1 MTEAEYKQAIQLL
14 DWGGLR
20 QLWRTIQQRI
30 TPPGWAAGKS
40 FEYAVLRAFE
50 LDGATVRYPFTVT
63 LEGQTVEQVDG
74 AVHVGALSCLVEA
87 KDYVAAINFE
97 PVAKMRSQL
106 LRRPAATIG
115 SIFTTS
121 SFTAPALTLAKFLA
135 PQTILLWEAAHFGYA
150 LQHERISDLLV
161 RKYQWCAETG
171 EPDFDVTLL

>member
-1 MTEAEYKQAIQLL
+1 MTEEDYRQAIQSLN
-14 DWGGLR
+14 WVGLR
-20 QLWRTIQQRI
+20 QLWETIQQRLL
-30 TPPGWAAGKS
+30 PPGWAAGKA

-63 LEGQTVEQVDG
+63 LDGQTVEQVDG
-74 AVHVGALSCLVEA
+74 AVHVGALSCLIES
-87 KDYVAAINFE
+87 KDYSRAINFE

-115 SIFTTS
+115 SLFTTS

-135 PQTILLWEAAHFGYA
+135 PQTILLWEAAHFDYA
-150 LQHERISDLLV
+150 LRHERISTLLV
-161 RKYQWCAETG
+161 RRYQWCIETG